1 MSHCLRELL
10 ISQNWKAHSA
20 PGATDCNLQNLCHMP
35 LKAARPGQL
44 TVPCRGDFRVTQ
56 IPTWKQTFFI
66 AQCQPVCAQGKGLG
80 AFWNASLW
88 WMRLAHSPFCER
100 GCSVTVSHGTDS
112 SVFRHAFLVAQCSLC
127 AAWAQIIF
135 RAPLAGWAIM
145 WHIFFIAREN
155 FLIIHL
161 LSSTN
166 TFYLVSPYS
175 LFSGGL

>member
-1 MSHCLRELL
+1 MSHA
-10 ISQNWKAHSA
+10 SQGGK
-20 PGATDCNLQNLCHMP
+20 
-35 LKAARPGQL
+35 ARPTHGPL
-44 TVPCRGDFRVTQ
+44 PRWFPCDADSNLEANILYCSMSACVCTGERSRRVLEC
-56 IPTWKQTFFI
+56 ISVVDES
-66 AQCQPVCAQGKGLG
+66 AQ
-80 AFWNASLW
+80 
-88 WMRLAHSPFCER
+88 SPFCER

-145 WHIFFIAREN
+145 WHIFFIAQEN